1 MIATPIMIDFSETL
15 PVGMVAHGGQVAQA
29 MALAAQKMHNIP
41 NWEAFH
47 YERMSENS
55 FELTG
60 GIVSNSNGAKRWL
73 EPHDS
78 IIISLTQIIE
88 AYASLFPE
96 EIQLAP
102 VIEKKGAITNTTN
115 AAKTISQDDDLM
127 LQLTLKLPKDEAS
140 RKRILQACHLY
151 ADFDGATIIACELK
165 N

>member
-1 MIATPIMIDFSETL
+1 MIDFSETL

-29 MALAAQKMHNIP
+29 MALAAQKIHNIL

-78 IIISLTQIIE
+78 FIISHTQIIE
-88 AYASLFPE
+88 AYAILFPE

-102 VIEKKGAITNTTN
+102 ITVKKEVATNTNNPTMPTLQN
-115 AAKTISQDDDLM
+115 EDLL
-127 LQLTLKLPKDEAS
+127 LQLTLKLPKDEAE
-140 RKRILQACHLY
+140 RKKILQACHLY
-151 ADFDGATIIACELK
+151 ADFQGATIIACQLK

>member
-1 MIATPIMIDFSETL
+1 MIDFSETL

-29 MALAAQKMHNIP
+29 MALAAQKIHNIL

-78 IIISLTQIIE
+78 VIISHTQIIE
-88 AYASLFPE
+88 AYAILFPE

-102 VIEKKGAITNTTN
+102 ITVKKEVATNTNNPTMPTLQN
-115 AAKTISQDDDLM
+115 EDLL
-127 LQLTLKLPKDEAS
+127 LQLTLKLPKDEAE
-140 RKRILQACHLY
+140 RKKILQACHLY
-151 ADFDGATIIACELK
+151 ADFQGATIIACQLK